1 MNLKTLCALIATT
14 FVFCSAL
21 FGETVNLTGTVVSVT
36 DTKIVLLSS
45 SKEEWTIDRTA
56 DTTVSSGKLEVGS
69 TVTVQTVSTSA
80 HKNEKVNNR

>member
-36 DTKIVLLSS
+36 DSKIVLLSG
-45 SKEEWTIDRTA
+45 KEEWTIDRGD

-69 TVTVQTVSTSA
+69 TVSIQTVSTNA
-80 HKNEKVNNR
+80 HKNEKTSTR